1 MSAPRRKTEPRA
13 SRAALLIVALVA
25 VVAGAVVAVVHF
37 TTQTPSPVAT
47 PAGPAPLE
55 PGGKTRGRADAPVT
69 IEVYS
74 DFL

>member
-1 MSAPRRKTEPRA
+1 MSARRPKKQAAPAHT
-13 SRAALLIVALVA
+13 ALLVVALVA
-25 VVAGAVVAVVHF
+25 VVAGALAAVWHF
-37 TTQTPSPVAT
+37 TSAKRPEAP
-47 PAGPAPLE
+47 PAASAPAE

>member
-1 MSAPRRKTEPRA
+1 MSAPRRSTE
-13 SRAALLIVALVA
+13 SRPSRLALLVVAAVA
-25 VVAGAVVAVVHF
+25 VVAGIVVAVVHF
-37 TTQTPSPVAT
+37 ATQTPAPVAT